1 MNTQCGPTQITNEQH
16 TLKQTHARP
25 LLTISPLSP
34 SKKKTKKKQI
44 DAGGD
49 FIVTQLFYDVQRFLS
64 FVKDCRDLGIMCPIL
79 PGVMPIMTYGGF
91 KRMTG
96 FCKTDVPASVAARI
110 EAAKDD
116 EDALR
121 EVGVQLGAEMCRT
134 LLDSGLV
141 PGLHMYSLNL
151 ERSAV
156 AILEEVGVLPRAA
169 AAAADGDDG
178 AASAQQQQKQ
188 QQDKQQQ
195 PLQKRPLLPWRC
207 VPRNS
212 QRALEGVRPIHWS
225 NRPRSYH
232 HRTADWDRFP
242 SGRWGD
248 SASPGYGTLAGY
260 PFMRRHGKSDA
271 RRERALAAWGRSPS
285 TVADVRDVFVRHC
298 TDEGLPGGVGLP
310 WAEMEGGAAWHAESA
325 PIRASLA
332 ALNRAGYLTINSQPA
347 VNGARSDD
355 PVHGWGP
362 RGGRVYQK
370 AYVEAFVAPERV
382 GALLAALEA
391 ARGGDGSVTYLA
403 TDATGTDL
411 RTNAAKPDAVNAV
424 TWGVFPASEVLQP
437 TVVDPASFAV
447 WKDEAFAIWRE
458 EWASLYEEG
467 SASRKLLEGI
477 ADSWWLVSVVDNDYV
492 EGGDLCAV
500 FGVDATGAAVVAGAG
515 GAAAGS
521 NGAAAAAAPAMV

>member
-1 MNTQCGPTQITNEQH
+1 M
-16 TLKQTHARP
+16 
-25 LLTISPLSP
+25 S
-34 SKKKTKKKQI
+34 
-44 DAGGD
+44 
-49 FIVTQLFYDVQRFLS
+49 
-64 FVKDCRDLGIMCPIL
+64 
-79 PGVMPIMTYGGF
+79 YGGF

-96 FCKTDVPASVAARI
+96 FCKTDVPAAISAQI

-121 EVGVQLGAEMCRT
+121 ELGIKLGAEMCRE

-156 AILEEVGVLPRAA
+156 AILEEVGVLPRTEEAGGAA
-169 AAAADGDDG
+169 AAAATATATATATVTAT
-178 AASAQQQQKQ
+178 AAAAAE
-188 QQDKQQQ
+188 
-195 PLQKRPLLPWRC
+195 RPSLPWRC

-248 SASPGYGTLAGY
+248 SASPAYGTLSGY

-271 RRERALAAWGRSPS
+271 RRERALAAWGASPA
-285 TVADVRDVFVRHC
+285 TVDDVRDVFVRHC
-298 TDEGLPGGVGLP
+298 SEEGLPGGVGLP

-370 AYVEAFVAPERV
+370 AYVEAFVAPDRV
-382 GALLAALEA
+382 GALLGALEA

-403 TDATGTDL
+403 TDAKGAEL
-411 RTNAAKPDAVNAV
+411 RTNAARPDAVNAV

-447 WKDEAFAIWRE
+447 WKDEAFAIWRD
-458 EWASLYEEG
+458 EWAALYEEG
-467 SASRKLLEGI
+467 SAARKLLEGI
-477 ADSWWLVSVVDNDYV
+477 ASTWWLVSVVDNDYV
-492 EGGDLCAV
+492 GGGDLCAV
-500 FGVDATGAAVVAGAG
+500 FGVDDAPTG
-515 GAAAGS
+515 GAATAGAKRD
-521 NGAAAAAAPAMV
+521 AAAMAMA

>member
-1 MNTQCGPTQITNEQH
+1 M
-16 TLKQTHARP
+16 
-25 LLTISPLSP
+25 
-34 SKKKTKKKQI
+34 
-44 DAGGD
+44 
-49 FIVTQLFYDVQRFLS
+49 TQLFYDTQRFLS
-64 FVKDCRDLGIMCPIL
+64 FVKDCRDLGITAPIL

-96 FCKTDVPASVAARI
+96 FCKTDVPPKVLAQI

-116 EDALR
+116 EEALR
-121 EVGVQLGAEMCRT
+121 ELGIKLGAEMCRE

-156 AILEEVGVLPRAA
+156 AILEEVGVLPRAEGAGGEIATA
-169 AAAADGDDG
+169 ATTANAATT
-178 AASAQQQQKQ
+178 
-188 QQDKQQQ
+188 
-195 PLQKRPLLPWRC
+195 LTTRPSLPWRC

-248 SASPGYGTLAGY
+248 SASPAYGTLAGY

-271 RRERALAAWGRSPS
+271 RRERALAAWGRSLS
-285 TVADVRDVFVRHC
+285 SVADVRDVFVRHC

-325 PIRASLA
+325 PIRSSLA

-347 VNGARSDD
+347 VDGARSDD

-362 RGGRVYQK
+362 KGGRVYQK
-370 AYVEAFVAPERV
+370 AYVEAFVAPDRV
-382 GALLAALEA
+382 AALLDVLSS

-403 TDATGTDL
+403 TDAKGTEL
-411 RTNAAKPDAVNAV
+411 RTNAADVGAVNAV

-447 WKDEAFAIWRE
+447 WKDEAFAIWRD

-477 ADSWWLVSVVDNDYV
+477 AESWWLVSVVDNDYV

-500 FGVDATGAAVVAGAG
+500 FGVDATGAAVVNGAGAI
-515 GAAAGS
+515 A
-521 NGAAAAAAPAMV
+521 AAAAAAPAMV